1 MTGKGTARESDG
13 KTFLRIKYR
22 ENYNTMGPK
31 RYKYIYNV
39 HIHMHTERG
48 KYVKNKFW
56 INFPINSGIY
66 TTSIMKHVLCFFEGE
81 RIP

>member
-1 MTGKGTARESDG
+1 M
-13 KTFLRIKYR
+13 
-22 ENYNTMGPK
+22 
-31 RYKYIYNV
+31 YIY
-39 HIHMHTERG
+39 ICIQRG